1 MVFEGSVRTIYFLAK
16 ETLYLTETYLMV
28 AYQLLEFPTV
38 LFLESPISLPLT
50 LT

>member
-1 MVFEGSVRTIYFLAK
+1 MVLEGSVRTIYLFAK
-16 ETLYLTETYLMV
+16 ETLYLRDNYLVV

-38 LFLESPISLPLT
+38 LFLESSISVPLA